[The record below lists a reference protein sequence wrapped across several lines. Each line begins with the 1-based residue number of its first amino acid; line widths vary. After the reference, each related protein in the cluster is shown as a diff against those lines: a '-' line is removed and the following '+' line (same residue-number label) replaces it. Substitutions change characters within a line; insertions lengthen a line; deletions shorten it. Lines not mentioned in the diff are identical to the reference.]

1 MILTQ
6 RATRLT
12 VTHGVALST
21 QEVQLLAFANDV
33 IEESALLLYQSR
45 WPRIAQVP
53 ALGDDDIDGRDKARR
68 F

>member
-1 MILTQ
+1 
-6 RATRLT
+6 
-12 VTHGVALST
+12 
-21 QEVQLLAFANDV
+21 
-33 IEESALLLYQSR
+33 LLLYQSR